1 MATPWGFR
9 SPTHDSDCHQ
19 RPVAVAMPAVR
30 MMQVP
35 RTGTCNEEPK
45 HTIMDVLSSFRSLP
59 CATLQLLLTGV
70 LGGKL
75 SDR

>member
-1 MATPWGFR
+1 
-9 SPTHDSDCHQ
+9 
-19 RPVAVAMPAVR
+19 MPAVR